1 MSGCANCVWIQ
12 YADELQTKLRDG
24 SDVARSIIMKEV
36 QDTNMRSFLE
46 MELRMIAMREKKWW
60 TNSLNSISIRSQ
72 IVDCDFEYEIII

>member
-12 YADELQTKLRDG
+12 YADELATSLRGG

-46 MELRMIAMREKKWW
+46 TELRIIAMREKK
-60 TNSLNSISIRSQ
+60 
-72 IVDCDFEYEIII
+72 